1 MADFYQLE
9 AKLINGD
16 SWAMQRYEGQVLL
29 VVNLATECRLS
40 PQLRELASLYN
51 KYHDSGLAILG
62 FPCNQFAHQEPRSN
76 AEIEIHCSQHYGVRF
91 PLFEKI
97 EVNGQHTHPIYQY
110 LKKARKGFL
119 FTERVKW
126 NYTKFLLDREG
137 RVISRYAPTTHPKK
151 LEYAIKNL
159 LDS

>member
-1 MADFYQLE
+1 MAGFYQLE
-9 AKLINGD
+9 AKLINGE
-16 SWAMQRYEGQVLL
+16 SWAMQQYAGQVLL

-40 PQLRELASLYN
+40 PQLRELASLHN

-62 FPCNQFAHQEPRSN
+62 FPCNQFAQQEPRSN
-76 AEIEIHCSQHYGVRF
+76 PEIEIHCSQHYGVRF

-137 RVISRYAPTTHPKK
+137 RVVSRYAPTTSPLK
-151 LEYAIKNL
+151 LECAIQNL
-159 LDS
+159 LSS